1 MKVNVLFF
9 GSLTDIAGNSMQV
22 NNVNDLYELMNEL
35 RDQFPALK
43 SAKYIMAV
51 DKEVVDENV
60 LLRDGSVVALLP
72 AFSGG

>member
-22 NNVNDLYELMNEL
+22 NNVNDLYELINEL

-43 SAKYIMAV
+43 SARYITAV

>member
-35 RDQFPALK
+35 REQFPALK
-43 SAKYIMAV
+43 SARYITAV